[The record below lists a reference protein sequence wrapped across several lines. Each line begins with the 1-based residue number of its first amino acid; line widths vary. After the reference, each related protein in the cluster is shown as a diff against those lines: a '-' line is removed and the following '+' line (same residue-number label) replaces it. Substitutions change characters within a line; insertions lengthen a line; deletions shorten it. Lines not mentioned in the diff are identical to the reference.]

1 MTLTQKIS
9 VQKTLVQMPMDQMTY
24 VKMPFDQMTLD
35 QMISS
40 LNVRLHRRF
49 GLAISRSDVILK

>member
-9 VQKTLVQMPMDQMTY
+9 VQKTLVQMPIDQMTS
-24 VKMPFDQMTLD
+24 VKMPFDQMPFG

-40 LNVRLHRRF
+40 LKVCLQRQF